1 MKKETL
7 GQKLVCALWVFAGAA
22 ILGLGIV
29 MVLQS
34 GVGVDP
40 LTMFEE
46 GLAKTLAVPT
56 GNVVFCFNMTT
67 LAIGFVINRRRIGWG
82 SLISCFFIG
91 PSVTFFTALGV
102 VPVLEGF
109 VPNLAMNLVG
119 IVVIGFGIAVYMVP
133 DWGMGGTESVM
144 IFIAEK
150 LHKPY
155 GVVRICMDSSLGVIG
170 FFLGGTLGL
179 GTVLGAFGIGST
191 MDFFYHR
198 LCRVMKVEIT

>member
-7 GQKLVCALWVFAGAA
+7 GQKFVCALWVFAGAV

-40 LTMFEE
+40 LTMFQE
-46 GLAKTLAVPT
+46 GLAKTLGVPT
-56 GNVVFCFNMTT
+56 GSVVFAFNMST
-67 LAIGFVINRRRIGWG
+67 LAIGFLINRRRIGWG

-91 PSVTFFTALGV
+91 PSVTFFTNLGV
-102 VPVLEGF
+102 VPSPESF
-109 VPNLAMNLVG
+109 VSSLIMNIAG
-119 IVVIGFGIAVYMVP
+119 IAVVGFGIAVYMVP

-155 GVVRICMDSSLGVIG
+155 GIVRICMDSTLGVIG

-179 GTVLGAFGIGST
+179 GTVLGAVGIGST

-198 LCRVMKVEIT
+198 LCKAMKVEP